1 MFSPATDIPDLSGKV
16 YIVTGGNSGIGKYTV
31 LHLAQQN
38 AKVYMGARSL
48 QKAKAA
54 IEEIKTKTQRP
65 DLDISILKMDM
76 LELRSIKSA
85 AGEFLSK
92 ENRLHGMVN
101 NAGIMAVANG
111 ISKDGFEY
119 QWQTN
124 YLSHWLLTFLLTPVM
139 ELTATTVPVGTVRI
153 VNVSSSNH
161 KMAPPQGIDF
171 ENINLQGP
179 GPSSN
184 PWVRYGQSK
193 LGNYL
198 HALSLHQK
206 LSEKGIWTAS
216 LHPGIVDTNLST
228 NIEMFAISILSSRP
242 VIWLLRRVGFMLSTD
257 QGSWTQLFAIA
268 GRDFGAALSGN
279 YLEPI
284 AKKGTVKMPRGV
296 TSEDLQDRLWKWT
309 ESEMKAKGFID
320 W

>member
-1 MFSPATDIPDLSGKV
+1 MDSK
-16 YIVTGGNSGIGKYTV
+16 
-31 LHLAQQN
+31 
-38 AKVYMGARSL
+38 
-48 QKAKAA
+48 QK
-54 IEEIKTKTQRP
+54 
-65 DLDISILKMDM
+65 
-76 LELRSIKSA
+76 
-85 AGEFLSK
+85 
-92 ENRLHGMVN
+92 RLHGLVN

-111 ISKDGFEY
+111 ISEDGFEY

-139 ELTATTVPVGTVRI
+139 ELTATTVPAGTVRI

-171 ENINLQGP
+171 EDINLQGP

-198 HALSLHQK
+198 HALSLHGK
-206 LSEKGIWTAS
+206 LNKKGIWTAS
-216 LHPGIVDTNLST
+216 LHPGIVDTNLSA
-228 NIEMFAISILSSRP
+228 NIQMFAVSILSSRP
-242 VIWLLRRVGFMLSTD
+242 VIWLLRRVGFMLNTD

-268 GRDFGAALSGN
+268 GRGFDAALSGS

-296 TSEDLQDRLWKWT
+296 TSEDLQNQLWEWT
-309 ESEMKAKGFID
+309 EREMKAKGFIS
-320 W
+320 